1 MNKNQIVCILKM
13 EYLAVLGNMCLSD
26 SQEQFC
32 SIFFP
37 VNFRLELGFS
47 SYIHVNF
54 FILWNYYHWWG
65 DCKLEVHALVEIRE
79 KENWTYFG
87 IKNTVWKL
95 SMMVQAFDP
104 STWKRGA
111 DRSLWFQGLPW
122 STPVPSQPGWKNE
135 ILSRKKEWEVGENV

>member
-13 EYLAVLGNMCLSD
+13 EYLAVLGNVCLSD

-32 SIFFP
+32 SIFCP
-37 VNFRLELGFS
+37 VNLILELDIS
-47 SYIHVNF
+47 SYTCTF
-54 FILWNYYHWWG
+54 FILWNHYHWWG
-65 DCKLEVHALVEIRE
+65 SCKLEVHALFEIRE

-87 IKNTVWKL
+87 IKKTVWKL

-111 DRSLWFQGLPW
+111 GRSLWFQGQLW
-122 STPVPSQPGWKNE
+122 STPVPSQPGWKSQT
-135 ILSRKKEWEVGENV
+135 LSRKKEWEVGENV